1 MEKKHH
7 ARTLPHTGHVKN
19 SDEGSPDFV
28 VGQSFLECVVF
39 LSSRHRF
46 YFFPDMD
53 RKNLCCACSAWSGF
67 SVARTFF
74 RPRFITHR
82 PDLCQIG
89 GMSSPDKKDSFR
101 VIYFKNRAL
110 KDSKNVS
117 IRHHLPFYKNIRDR
131 KNLNYHFLFLK
142 KMAAKI
148 RRSYQK
154 LTNAGSFS
162 ALLSQARGGL
172 DTTCL
177 SFFVI
182 ANFCFYKKKYCS
194 YKNSSMIFTLHRHFS
209 GGERV
214 FF

>member
-39 LSSRHRF
+39 LSSRHCF

-82 PDLCQIG
+82 PDLCQIV

-101 VIYFKNRAL
+101 VIQKSSAKRFEKTCR
-110 KDSKNVS
+110 SGT
-117 IRHHLPFYKNIRDR
+117 IFPFI
-131 KNLNYHFLFLK
+131 
-142 KMAAKI
+142 KI
-148 RRSYQK
+148 
-154 LTNAGSFS
+154 S
-162 ALLSQARGGL
+162 A
-172 DTTCL
+172 TEKT
-177 SFFVI
+177 
-182 ANFCFYKKKYCS
+182 
-194 YKNSSMIFTLHRHFS
+194 
-209 GGERV
+209 
-214 FF
+214 

>member
-1 MEKKHH
+1 
-7 ARTLPHTGHVKN
+7 
-19 SDEGSPDFV
+19 
-28 VGQSFLECVVF
+28 
-39 LSSRHRF
+39 
-46 YFFPDMD
+46 
-53 RKNLCCACSAWSGF
+53 
-67 SVARTFF
+67 
-74 RPRFITHR
+74 
-82 PDLCQIG
+82 
-89 GMSSPDKKDSFR
+89 
-101 VIYFKNRAL
+101 
-110 KDSKNVS
+110 VS

-162 ALLSQARGGL
+162 ALLSQVRGGL

-214 FF
+214 FFQVQINMKKLFLRETQRWPWCDMPPPPTKKGMGWRPQKKKKPGGALISARIVFFV

>member
-1 MEKKHH
+1 MLCVFSMERIQR
-7 ARTLPHTGHVKN
+7 RTNV
-19 SDEGSPDFV
+19 
-28 VGQSFLECVVF
+28 
-39 LSSRHRF
+39 
-46 YFFPDMD
+46 
-53 RKNLCCACSAWSGF
+53 F
-67 SVARTFF
+67 SVFSVFYNTSTGSVSDRWYVKS
-74 RPRFITHR
+74 RQKRFVSGNLFQKSSAKRFEKTCRSGTIFPFIKISATEKTWIT
-82 PDLCQIG
+82 I
-89 GMSSPDKKDSFR
+89 F
-101 VIYFKNRAL
+101 VF
-110 KDSKNVS
+110 
-117 IRHHLPFYKNIRDR
+117 
-131 KNLNYHFLFLK
+131 K

-162 ALLSQARGGL
+162 ALLSQVRGGL

>member
-1 MEKKHH
+1 
-7 ARTLPHTGHVKN
+7 
-19 SDEGSPDFV
+19 
-28 VGQSFLECVVF
+28 
-39 LSSRHRF
+39 
-46 YFFPDMD
+46 
-53 RKNLCCACSAWSGF
+53 
-67 SVARTFF
+67 
-74 RPRFITHR
+74 
-82 PDLCQIG
+82 
-89 GMSSPDKKDSFR
+89 
-101 VIYFKNRAL
+101 
-110 KDSKNVS
+110 VS

-162 ALLSQARGGL
+162 ALLSQVRGGL

-209 GGERV
+209 GGKRV
-214 FF
+214 FFYFTNKYEKTFLRETQRWFWCDMPPLSPDEKKNQR

>member
-1 MEKKHH
+1 MLFFYLQG
-7 ARTLPHTGHVKN
+7 TVSISSPIWIVKTY
-19 SDEGSPDFV
+19 V
-28 VGQSFLECVVF
+28 VRVQHGADSASHE
-39 LSSRHRF
+39 RF
-46 YFFPDMD
+46 FG
-53 RKNLCCACSAWSGF
+53 L
-67 SVARTFF
+67 
-74 RPRFITHR
+74 FITHR

-162 ALLSQARGGL
+162 ALLSQVRGGL

>member
-1 MEKKHH
+1 
-7 ARTLPHTGHVKN
+7 
-19 SDEGSPDFV
+19 
-28 VGQSFLECVVF
+28 
-39 LSSRHRF
+39 
-46 YFFPDMD
+46 
-53 RKNLCCACSAWSGF
+53 
-67 SVARTFF
+67 
-74 RPRFITHR
+74 
-82 PDLCQIG
+82 
-89 GMSSPDKKDSFR
+89 
-101 VIYFKNRAL
+101 
-110 KDSKNVS
+110 VS

-162 ALLSQARGGL
+162 ALLSQVRGGL

>member
-1 MEKKHH
+1 MLCVFSMERIQR
-7 ARTLPHTGHVKN
+7 RTNVFSASVYNTSTGSVSDRWYVK
-19 SDEGSPDFV
+19 SRQKRFV
-28 VGQSFLECVVF
+28 SGNLFQKSSAKRFEKTCQSGTIFPFIKISATEKTWITIFVF
-39 LSSRHRF
+39 
-46 YFFPDMD
+46 
-53 RKNLCCACSAWSGF
+53 
-67 SVARTFF
+67 
-74 RPRFITHR
+74 
-82 PDLCQIG
+82 
-89 GMSSPDKKDSFR
+89 
-101 VIYFKNRAL
+101 
-110 KDSKNVS
+110 
-117 IRHHLPFYKNIRDR
+117 
-131 KNLNYHFLFLK
+131 K

-162 ALLSQARGGL
+162 ALLSQVRGGL